1 MTPVRNQFDLAW
13 KEALTRYLPEFLALF
28 KPEVHDAVDWSQKV
42 EFLESETR
50 RLQSPR
56 PAPLRGQR
64 RVVDLLARVALARG
78 ANALLLVHV
87 EVQAQR
93 DSLFDVRM
101 RIYNDRLFDQI
112 GLPVYSLAVLIDG
125 DPDWRPQRHETTV
138 FDCRSVLEFPVV
150 KLLDWRDRRA
160 ELEASSNPFALV
172 AAATV
177 AVLETRPDQE
187 ARRERAVRIVRLLLE
202 RGFPRH
208 YIGGLFRILE
218 VMMPMSDRLR
228 ESFVREVS
236 QLEKK
241 HGVQLVSPLESYFTR
256 KGRKEGLVEGRR
268 ELIRAILVG
277 RFGELPAS
285 LEQELDTVT
294 SEEVL
299 DGLGLQAATVKS
311 VQEFADRMGRMR

>member
-1 MTPVRNQFDLAW
+1 
-13 KEALTRYLPEFLALF
+13 
-28 KPEVHDAVDWSQKV
+28 
-42 EFLESETR
+42 
-50 RLQSPR
+50 
-56 PAPLRGQR
+56 
-64 RVVDLLARVALARG
+64 
-78 ANALLLVHV
+78 
-87 EVQAQR
+87 
-93 DSLFDVRM
+93 M

-150 KLLDWRDRRA
+150 KLLDWKDRRA

-172 AAATV
+172 AAATL

-187 ARRERAVRIVRLLLE
+187 ARRERAVKIVRLLLE

-208 YIGGLFRILE
+208 HIGGLFRILE

-228 ESFVREVS
+228 ESFVREVN

-299 DGLGLQAATVKS
+299 DGLGLQAATIAS
-311 VQEFADRMGRMR
+311 VGEFEHHLRSGA